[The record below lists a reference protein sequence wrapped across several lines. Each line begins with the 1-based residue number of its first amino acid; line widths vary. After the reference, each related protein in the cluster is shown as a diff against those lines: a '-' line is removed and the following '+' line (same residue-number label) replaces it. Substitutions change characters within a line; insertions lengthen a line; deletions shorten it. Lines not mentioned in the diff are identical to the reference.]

1 MDLIGLQK
9 IGRKAKS
16 LGIPVVPSLVRQAMR
31 LLFQAYL
38 PYTTQIGEG
47 TRFGYNGVGNF
58 IHPDAKIGRHCLFSM
73 FVIVGGREGMKGGA
87 TIGDYVR
94 IGAGAKILGPV
105 TIGDFAVIGANA
117 VVTRDVPA
125 GAIVGGVPAR
135 VIRLMEDPASEYEQA
150 TGRSVPPE
158 DRANAP
164 QPAAAAPAL
173 QKAAVLEMEPGS
185 VRSSSNAVATGPNTV
200 APGSA
205 EPFPAVQAARKGEED
220 EIYA

>member
-1 MDLIGLQK
+1 MDLLGLQRV
-9 IGRKAKS
+9 GRKCKQW
-16 LGIPVVPSLVRQAMR
+16 GIPVVPTVVRQAMR
-31 LLFQAYL
+31 LLYQAYL
-38 PYTTQIGEG
+38 PYTTEIGEG

-58 IHPDAKIGRHCLFSM
+58 IHPNAKIGRHCLFSM
-73 FVIVGGREGMKGGA
+73 FVIVGGREGMQGGA

-94 IGAGAKILGPV
+94 IGAGAKILGPIK
-105 TIGDFAVIGANA
+105 IGDFAVIGANA
-117 VVTRDVPA
+117 VVTKDVPA

-135 VIRLMEDPASEYEQA
+135 VIRLMSDPASEYEQA

-164 QPAAAAPAL
+164 QPLASAPAL
-173 QKAAVLEMEPGS
+173 LKAAVLEMEPGS
-185 VRSSSNAVATGPNTV
+185 ERRSNAV

-205 EPFPAVQAARKGEED
+205 ELFEGAPPRPRTGREGEED